1 MAVRTCL
8 AQALGRGIVGG
19 FFAAMMCSKVFLSEA
34 LEYTLT
40 TNWAAG
46 YRNHDVA
53 QNSLDQDSHG
63 WTFVLAVDGW

>member
-1 MAVRTCL
+1 
-8 AQALGRGIVGG
+8 
-19 FFAAMMCSKVFLSEA
+19 MMCSKVFLSEA

-53 QNSLDQDSHG
+53 QNSLDQDR
-63 WTFVLAVDGW
+63 DGERRSTGGNRGS

>member
-1 MAVRTCL
+1 
-8 AQALGRGIVGG
+8 VGG